1 MTLSDGDVAILA
13 RQVVD
18 QRDPKLEIEIIPADP
33 VDPYRLGVP
42 AWTVSAGGTTSYLT
56 GDMSAEEALARLV
69 ADLNRP

>member
-1 MTLSDGDVAILA
+1 V
-13 RQVVD
+13 
-18 QRDPKLEIEIIPADP
+18 PADP

-69 ADLNRP
+69 ADLHRP